1 MQQQISVVTLG
12 IENLE
17 RSRKFYAEGFGWSPV
32 FENDEIAFYQ
42 MNGLVLGT
50 WLVAKLDDDMQ
61 RRNGGG
67 TSSFALAHNVS
78 DKSEVQPLIDRLA
91 ASGGTVLRQADA
103 PIHGGFRG
111 YVADPDGH
119 SWEIAW
125 NPAWS
130 IDENGLVA
138 FGL

>member
-1 MQQQISVVTLG
+1 MRITRISRV
-12 IENLE
+12 IE
-17 RSRKFYAEGFGWSPV
+17 SRRATGRFHA
-32 FENDEIAFYQ
+32 YQ
-42 MNGLVLGT
+42 VRG
-50 WLVAKLDDDMQ
+50 
-61 RRNGGG
+61 R
-67 TSSFALAHNVS
+67 NVS

-91 ASGGTVLRQADA
+91 ASGGTVLRQGDT

-130 IDENGLVA
+130 IDENGLVT
-138 FGL
+138 FSL